1 MFDNLKDKLGSFRE
15 DAEEAAEENVEEVD
29 EDDLEDEDLEAV
41 DPDTAAASTD
51 AEATDTTPEP
61 AAAETAESAA
71 PASADVEPEAEL
83 EPEPEP
89 ESETGATTDSATT
102 DAAESAGQ
110 EPAAESEPD
119 FLESDDPEPSAAEVS
134 DEEEADA
141 TVPDDESAD
150 EADETEEVDEAE
162 DDDGGRTGLGARARS
177 LFSGSSDDA
186 EPESDETTPDEEPDE
201 TPAVDEAA
209 AETAT
214 VDDASAGAA
223 ASDTEEVDAATGDGE
238 PDDVA
243 VDDEASPDTAAD
255 DAAEEADNGSTG
267 FGAKAKSLVKGKF
280 VIEEEDLEGPLHELE
295 MALLSSDVE
304 MGVAEEILD
313 NIRDELVGETRTFT
327 TSTGEVVEEAL
338 HNAIYDVISV
348 GQFDF
353 DERIAVEDK
362 PVTIIFTGVNG
373 VGKTTSI
380 AKMSRYFEE
389 RGYSTV
395 MANGDTYRAGANE
408 QIQEHA
414 DALDTKCISHEQGGD
429 PAAVLYDA
437 VEYAEAND
445 IDVVLGDTAGRL
457 HTDEGL
463 MDQLE
468 KIGRVVD
475 PDMTLFVDEAVAGQ
489 DAVNRAREF
498 NEAAEID
505 GAILT
510 KADADSNGGAAISV
524 AHVTGKPILFLGVG
538 QGYDDLER
546 FDPDEMVDRL
556 LAEED

>member
-1 MFDNLKDKLGSFRE
+1 MFDNLKDKLGSFRD
-15 DAEEAAEENVEEVD
+15 DAEAAAEENVEEVD
-29 EDDLEDEDLEAV
+29 EADLEA
-41 DPDTAAASTD
+41 DDLADGEADAESTD
-51 AEATDTTPEP
+51 ADSTDPNDADPAEPSDSTGAEATDTT
-61 AAAETAESAA
+61 ADAETAA
-71 PASADVEPEAEL
+71 PASAGVEPDAAVTSDAE
-83 EPEPEP
+83 PA
-89 ESETGATTDSATT
+89 ETTETAAA

-110 EPAAESEPD
+110 EPASGPDGEAAAAGSTPAEPD
-119 FLESDDPEPSAAEVS
+119 SAEDPGV
-134 DEEEADA
+134 DEEADA
-141 TVPDDESAD
+141 AADD
-150 EADETEEVDEAE
+150 E

-177 LFSGSSDDA
+177 LFSGSSDDS
-186 EPESDETTPDEEPDE
+186 EPDPDEPAPDE
-201 TPAVDEAA
+201 PVDAATP

-214 VDDASAGAA
+214 VD
-223 ASDTEEVDAATGDGE
+223 E
-238 PDDVA
+238 PADEPA
-243 VDDEASPDTAAD
+243 DEAPVAEDAGEAIADEDAAD
-255 DAAEEADNGSTG
+255 DAAADEDDADPDDGGTG
-267 FGAKAKSLVKGKF
+267 FGAKARSLVKGKF

-353 DERIAVEDK
+353 DERIAEADK
-362 PVTIIFTGVNG
+362 PVTIVFTGVNG
-373 VGKTTSI
+373 VGKTTTI
-380 AKMSRYFEE
+380 AKLSRYFEE
-389 RGYSTV
+389 RGFSTV

-445 IDVVLGDTAGRL
+445 VDIVLGDTAGRL

-468 KIGRVVD
+468 KIDRVVG

-498 NEAAEID
+498 NDAAEID

-546 FDPDEMVDRL
+546 FDPDEMLERL
-556 LAEED
+556 LGDEE

>member
-1 MFDNLKDKLGSFRE
+1 MFDNLKEKLGSFRK
-15 DAEEAAEENVEEVD
+15 DAEEAAEENVEDVD
-29 EDDLEDEDLEAV
+29 EDSLEDVDEDELEGKSEGETDVPEDESPADDGADSDTGRAPTADTPAGEGSTTDAESGAVLEADADRREADAPDLESDSTHETDAIDAAV
-41 DPDTAAASTD
+41 GEPDTA
-51 AEATDTTPEP
+51 
-61 AAAETAESAA
+61 
-71 PASADVEPEAEL
+71 
-83 EPEPEP
+83 
-89 ESETGATTDSATT
+89 
-102 DAAESAGQ
+102 DAAE
-110 EPAAESEPD
+110 
-119 FLESDDPEPSAAEVS
+119 
-134 DEEEADA
+134 
-141 TVPDDESAD
+141 AD
-150 EADETEEVDEAE
+150 EPVE
-162 DDDGGRTGLGARARS
+162 DDDS
-177 LFSGSSDDA
+177 NEDDA
-186 EPESDETTPDEEPDE
+186 
-201 TPAVDEAA
+201 
-209 AETAT
+209 
-214 VDDASAGAA
+214 
-223 ASDTEEVDAATGDGE
+223 
-238 PDDVA
+238 
-243 VDDEASPDTAAD
+243 
-255 DAAEEADNGSTG
+255 NGSTG
-267 FGAKAKSLVKGKF
+267 FGRKAKSLVKGKF
-280 VIEEEDLEGPLHELE
+280 VIEEDDLEGPLQELE
-295 MALLSSDVE
+295 LALLSSDVE

-313 NIRDELVGETRTFT
+313 NIRAELVGETRTFT
-327 TSTGEVVEEAL
+327 TSTGDVVEDAL
-338 HNAIYDVISV
+338 RDAIYDVISV

-353 DERIAVEDK
+353 DEHVAVEDT
-362 PVTIIFTGVNG
+362 PVTIVFTGVNG

-380 AKMSRYFEE
+380 AKLSRYFEQ

-414 DALDTKCISHEQGGD
+414 DALETKCISHEQGGD

-468 KIGRVVD
+468 KIDRVVD

-498 NEAAEID
+498 DEAAEID
-505 GAILT
+505 GAVLT

-556 LAEED
+556 LAGEE

>member
-1 MFDNLKDKLGSFRE
+1 MFDNLKDKLGSFRD
-15 DAEEAAEENVEEVD
+15 DAEEAAEENVEAVD
-29 EDDLEDEDLEAV
+29 EDDLEDEEFEAV

-51 AEATDTTPEP
+51 AEATDTTADP
-61 AAAETAESAA
+61 AAAETAESAT
-71 PASADVEPEAEL
+71 PASADVESESAGESA
-83 EPEPEP
+83 PEP
-89 ESETGATTDSATT
+89 ESETGTTTESATA

-110 EPAAESEPD
+110 EPVAESDPD
-119 FLESDDPEPSAAEVS
+119 SLEDDEPEPSAADVS
-134 DEEEADA
+134 DAAEADA
-141 TVPDDESAD
+141 TAPDDESVDEAEADTEAD
-150 EADETEEVDEAE
+150 EAD
-162 DDDGGRTGLGARARS
+162 DDGRTGLGARARS
-177 LFSGSSDDA
+177 LFSGSSDNA
-186 EPESDETTPDEEPDE
+186 EPDTAETDPDDEPAE

-214 VDDASAGAA
+214 ADEAAVETATPDTGAVE
-223 ASDTEEVDAATGDGE
+223 TATGDGE
-238 PDDVA
+238 PADIA
-243 VDDEASPDTAAD
+243 ADDEVSSETAAD
-255 DAAEEADNGSTG
+255 DATGEADDGSTG

-338 HNAIYDVISV
+338 RNAIYDVISV

-353 DERIAVEDK
+353 DERIAIEDK

-389 RGYSTV
+389 RGYSSV

-414 DALDTKCISHEQGGD
+414 NALDTKCISHEQGGD

-468 KIGRVVD
+468 KIGRVVN

-538 QGYDDLER
+538 QGYDDVER
-546 FDPDEMVDRL
+546 FDPDEMIDRL
-556 LAEED
+556 LADED